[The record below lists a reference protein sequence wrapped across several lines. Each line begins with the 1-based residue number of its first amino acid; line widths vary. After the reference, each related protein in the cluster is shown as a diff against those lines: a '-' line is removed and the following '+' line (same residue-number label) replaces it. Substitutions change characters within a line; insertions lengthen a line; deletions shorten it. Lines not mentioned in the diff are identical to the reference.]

1 MLFSLITNL
10 VIKGGNNMRVVCPL
24 FVVNNMEISRNFY
37 EKVLGQKVQYDF
49 GENVSF
55 ESGFAIHLKSHF
67 SDLISIDKN
76 DIIQKSNNCELYF
89 EEDDLDSF
97 LQKLGDMDSLEY
109 VHGLKEQPWG
119 QRVIRFYD
127 PDMHIIEVGEPME
140 SVVKRFLSEGFSIEE
155 TAKRTLMPEEFV
167 RQFL

>member
-1 MLFSLITNL
+1 MKFI
-10 VIKGGNNMRVVCPL
+10 CPL
-24 FVVNNMEISRNFY
+24 IVVNNMEVSRNFY

-67 SDLISIDKN
+67 SNLINIDKN
-76 DIIQKSNNCELYF
+76 DIIQKSNNSELYF
-89 EEDDLDSF
+89 EEEDLDSF
-97 LQKLGDMDSLEY
+97 LQKLKTIDSIEY
-109 VHGLKEQPWG
+109 VHELREQPWG

-140 SVVKRFLSEGFSIEE
+140 SVVKRLLKEGFSVEE
-155 TAKRTLMPEEFV
+155 TSKRTLMPEEFV
-167 RQFL
+167 GQFL

>member
-1 MLFSLITNL
+1 
-10 VIKGGNNMRVVCPL
+10 MRFICPL
-24 FVVNNMEISRNFY
+24 IVVNNMEISRNFY
-37 EKVLGQKVQYDF
+37 EKVLDQKVQYDF

-55 ESGFAIHLKSHF
+55 EGGFAIHLKSHF
-67 SDLISIDKN
+67 SELININKN
-76 DIIQKSNNCELYF
+76 DIVQKSNNSELYF
-89 EEDDLDSF
+89 EEADLDSF
-97 LQKLGDMDSLEY
+97 LQKLKDMDSIEY

-140 SVVKRFLSEGFSIEE
+140 SVVKRLLSEGLSVEE
-155 TAKRTLMPEEFV
+155 TSKRTSMPEEFV

>member
-1 MLFSLITNL
+1 MKFI
-10 VIKGGNNMRVVCPL
+10 CPL
-24 FVVNNMEISRNFY
+24 IVVNDMEVSKNFY
-37 EKVLGQKVQYDF
+37 EKVLDQKIQYDF

-67 SDLISIDKN
+67 ADLIDINKD
-76 DIIQKSNNCELYF
+76 DIIQKSNNSELYF

-97 LQKLGDMDSLEY
+97 LQKLKDIDSIKY

-127 PDMHIIEVGEPME
+127 PDMHIVEVGEPME
-140 SVVKRFLSEGFSIEE
+140 SVVKRFLSKGFSVEE
-155 TAKRTLMPEEFV
+155 TSKRTLMPEEFV

>member
-1 MLFSLITNL
+1 MKFI
-10 VIKGGNNMRVVCPL
+10 CPL
-24 FVVNNMEISRNFY
+24 IVVNNMEISRNFY
-37 EKVLGQKVQYDF
+37 EKVLDQKVEYDF

-55 ESGFAIHLKSHF
+55 EGGFAIHLKSHF
-67 SDLISIDKN
+67 SDLISINRN
-76 DIIQKSNNCELYF
+76 DIIQNSNNSELYF
-89 EEDDLDSF
+89 EDEDLDSF
-97 LQKLGDMDSLEY
+97 LEKLKEMESVKY

-140 SVVKRFLSEGFSIEE
+140 SVVKRLLSEGLSVEE
-155 TAKRTLMPEEFV
+155 TSKRTLMPEEFV